1 MKTMT
6 IEGFQKALA
15 AAAKQKGETGA
26 IEQKKLI
33 LGSYMITDADG
44 VAIDPESID
53 VHLMPAAGEVEQEM
67 NEEPTMTE
75 EKIAETVAKSVKAAF
90 GEFAPKSPAVRAELE
105 LPRIKTYGRLKNF
118 SHDDAGKLGA
128 FRFGTWCMAAM
139 GHKKSAEFCA
149 KNGIPVIRTKAHVEG
164 INSAGGFLVPDEF
177 DSELITLR
185 EQFGVFRRNAQ
196 IKPMSSDV
204 KRIPKRKSTLTA
216 YFVGEASPITESTQV
231 FDSITLVA
239 KKLGVLTTVSS
250 ELSEDAVVN
259 LGDDVAGEIA
269 YAFAR
274 KEDECGFLGDGTSTY
289 GGIVG
294 LQNALTD
301 ATYQVSDGGATTYA
315 TVSLAELHAG
325 LRKLPAWAA
334 QRQNIKIYTSK
345 AAFHAIFERLALAA
359 GGVTAAEIAGGA
371 APRFFGYPVEF
382 TQVIPVTESGGA
394 TFAFIGDLRQG
405 CIMGDRRETSI
416 AFSDSALNAFEQDEL
431 AVRGTER
438 FDIVCANV
446 GDATESGALV
456 KMTL

>member
-15 AAAKQKGETGA
+15 AAAKQKGESGA

-44 VAIDPESID
+44 VAVDPESID
-53 VHLMPAAGEVEQEM
+53 IHLMPAAGEVEQEM
-67 NEEPTMTE
+67 NEENPMTE

-90 GEFAPKSPAVRAELE
+90 ADFAPKSPVVTAVEA
-105 LPRIKTYGRLKNF
+105 PRLKTFGRLKAFGN
-118 SHDDAGKLGA
+118 DAAGKETA
-128 FRFGTWCMAAM
+128 FRFGTWCLAAM
-139 GHKKSAEFCA
+139 GHKKSADWAA
-149 KNGIPVIRTKAHVEG
+149 KNGLPVIRQKAHVEG

-185 EQFGVFRRNAQ
+185 EQYGVFRANARVV
-196 IKPMSSDV
+196 PMSSDT
-204 KRIPKRKSTLTA
+204 KRIPKRKSTLSA
-216 YFVGEASPITESTQV
+216 YFVGEASAITESTQV
-231 FDSITLVA
+231 FDSVTLVA

-259 LGDDVAGEIA
+259 LGDDVASEIA
-269 YAFAR
+269 YAFAL
-274 KEDECGFLGDGTSTY
+274 KEDECGFLGDGTSAY

-294 LQNALTD
+294 LDNALTD
-301 ATYQVSDGGATTYA
+301 ATYQVSDGDATNYA
-315 TVSLAELHAG
+315 GVTLAEIHAA

-334 QRQNIKIYTSK
+334 QRQNIKIFCSK
-345 AAFHAIFERLALAA
+345 NAFHAIFERLAMAA

-382 TQVIPVTESGGA
+382 TQVIPVTESAGA
-394 TFAFIGDLRQG
+394 TFAFIGDLAQG
-405 CIMGDRRETSI
+405 AIMGDRRSTSI

-446 GDATESGALV
+446 GDSTQTGAMV
-456 KMTL
+456 KLTL